1 MGRTEEGLEA
11 VGERT
16 RWEEGE
22 AVWKRT
28 TWEEVVKK
36 RTGWEEE
43 EAVGEMLEM
52 VWEETSAATAG
63 RETEEAAAAGR
74 EPGGGEGDRME
85 ILVEGGQ
92 HGSSAWAG
100 GWGDLIV
107 GGSETESYFLFM
119 LSQSNETF
127 HRSTNCQ

>member
-16 RWEEGE
+16 RLEEGE
-22 AVWKRT
+22 VVEGKI
-28 TWEEVVKK
+28 TWEEVVEERKA
-36 RTGWEEE
+36 WEDG

-52 VWEETSAATAG
+52 VWEETSAGTAAK
-63 RETEEAAAAGR
+63 ETEEAAAAGR

-100 GWGDLIV
+100 G
-107 GGSETESYFLFM
+107 
-119 LSQSNETF
+119 
-127 HRSTNCQ
+127 